1 VTERTGRI
9 VIDTH
14 DPLAVQRLAKLL
26 AYLAGDADQPDLTDA
41 EVRDLTG
48 GTP

>member
-1 VTERTGRI
+1 VTEREGRI
-9 VIDTH
+9 VIDAG

-26 AYLAGDADQPDLTDA
+26 AYLAGDVDEPDLTDA

-48 GTP
+48 EP